1 MRDDR
6 DLSPDR
12 PKPGQPGSPGLS
24 SDADRRADEEHYH
37 DLQRARQTRVAKVL
51 VALFLI
57 GVLVAFIV
65 ANSQS
70 VVVHFVFVTRRP
82 ALIWVMFA
90 CAVMGGIIGYLIGRP
105 GKQVRLHRRKD
116 EPKKD

>member
-1 MRDDR
+1 VRDDR
-6 DLSPDR
+6 DLTPGAAPHLPPGDDR
-12 PKPGQPGSPGLS
+12 DPY
-24 SDADRRADEEHYH
+24 R
-37 DLQRARQTRVAKVL
+37 DLQRERQGRVVKVV
-51 VALFLI
+51 VALFLL
-57 GVLVAFIV
+57 GVLIAFIV

-82 ALIWVMFA
+82 ALIWVMFT
-90 CAVMGGIIGYLIGRP
+90 CAILGGIIGYLIGRP

>member
-6 DLSPDR
+6 DLSPD
-12 PKPGQPGSPGLS
+12 PSQPGSGGIP
-24 SDADRRADEEHYH
+24 SDPDRKADQEHYRE
-37 DLQRARQTRVAKVL
+37 LQRARQTRVAKVL
-51 VALFLI
+51 VALFLM

-90 CAVMGGIIGYLIGRP
+90 CAVLGGLIGYLIGRP
-105 GKQVRLHRRKD
+105 GKQVRLHRPKD
-116 EPKKD
+116 QPKKG

>member
-12 PKPGQPGSPGLS
+12 SEPGAAGVPSG
-24 SDADRRADEEHYH
+24 AERRADQEHYRE
-37 DLQRARQTRVAKVL
+37 LQRARQTRVAKVL
-51 VALFLI
+51 FALFLA

-82 ALIWVMFA
+82 ALIWVMFT
-90 CAVMGGIIGYLIGRP
+90 CAVLGGIIGYLIGRP
-105 GKQVRLHRRKD
+105 GRQVRLHRQRE

>member
-1 MRDDR
+1 MTNEDYDHE
-6 DLSPDR
+6 L
-12 PKPGQPGSPGLS
+12 
-24 SDADRRADEEHYH
+24 RRE
-37 DLQRARQTRVAKVL
+37 RQTRVAKVL
-51 VALFLI
+51 VALFLL

-82 ALIWVMFA
+82 ALIWVMFT
-90 CAVMGGIIGYLIGRP
+90 CAVLGGIIGYLIGRP
-105 GKQVRLHRRKD
+105 GKQVRLRRQKE

>member
-12 PKPGQPGSPGLS
+12 SQPDPTGVPSGAGRK
-24 SDADRRADEEHYH
+24 ADQEHYRE
-37 DLQRARQTRVAKVL
+37 LQRQRQTRVAKVL
-51 VALFLI
+51 VALFLA

-70 VVVHFVFVTRRP
+70 VIVHFVFVTRRP
-82 ALIWVMFA
+82 ALIWVMFT
-90 CAVMGGIIGYLIGRP
+90 CAVLGGVIGYLIGRP
-105 GKQVRLHRRKD
+105 GKHVRLHSRRE